1 MILRLMIQIAP
12 ESISD
17 KKYLLRQ
24 TGCNQ
29 AGTVL
34 MLLPVV
40 CLRQKRRTSLI
51 IPYFPL
57 LQRHHCPPLSPSLF
71 CFLLGLMR
79 REILTLSNTAGQIT
93 QTHTHARCGGSVWS
107 LPSVILHNPLL
118 LATVCL

>member
-17 KKYLLRQ
+17 KKYLLFQ

-29 AGTVL
+29 AGSVL
-34 MLLPVV
+34 TLLPLV
-40 CLRQKRRTSLI
+40 CLQQKHHFSLI
-51 IPYFPL
+51 ILYLPL
-57 LQRHHCPPLSPSLF
+57 LQRHRRPPLSPSLV

-79 REILTLSNTAGQIT
+79 REILTLSHTAGQIT

-107 LPSVILHNPLL
+107 LPLVILHNPLL